1 MSSLEQ
7 LKKNTLVVA
16 DTGDFEAIKK
26 FGPQVTL
33 KSRNILFFKNRS
45 FVHNSI

>member
-26 FGPQVTL
+26 FGPQVTF
-33 KSRNILFFKNRS
+33 KSRQIFFFKNRS